1 MDVIAG
7 LPGEEEPDFRTTME
21 EAVRLHPESL
31 TVHTLAIKRSSRMS
45 LENAPLPDGEMTG
58 RMVSLGLQTAR
69 GLGMVPYYL
78 YRQKY
83 MAGNLENTGYA
94 LPGHACLYNVDMMEE
109 TSHILALGA
118 GGISKRIWPDEGHIT
133 RAPNVSNIPE
143 YISRTDEMIR
153 RKQELFLE

>member
-1 MDVIAG
+1 MD
-7 LPGEEEPDFRTTME
+7 
-21 EAVRLHPESL
+21 EAVSLHPESL

-45 LENAPLPDGEMTG
+45 LENAPLPDGEMTA
-58 RMVSLGLQTAR
+58 RMVEMGMRTARELGL
-69 GLGMVPYYL
+69 VPYYL

-118 GGISKRIWPDEGHIT
+118 GGISKRIWPSEGKIT
-133 RAPNVSNIPE
+133 RAPNVGNIQE
-143 YISRTDEMIR
+143 YISRVDEMIQ
-153 RKQELFLE
+153 RKRDLFLCSPMP

>member
-1 MDVIAG
+1 
-7 LPGEEEPDFRTTME
+7 
-21 EAVRLHPESL
+21 
-31 TVHTLAIKRSSRMS
+31 MS
-45 LENAPLPDGEMTG
+45 LENAPLPDGEMTA
-58 RMVSLGLQTAR
+58 RMVSLGLETAR
-69 GLGMVPYYL
+69 TLGMVPYYL

-133 RAPNVSNIPE
+133 RAPNVANIRE
-143 YISRTDEMIR
+143 YILRMDEMIR
-153 RKQELFLE
+153 CKKDLFLQAADPEK